1 MYLSWIVWIANTL
14 LLTIIL
20 FSLVISIIGQSYEQV
35 LGDAEAHVYHQ
46 KALLIVEC
54 QQVLLQLGLIKPCD
68 VQNTLLVR
76 KKKFA
81 DDIAERLNQEK
92 WSGLVGQLKMFM
104 QFNVIAQLEE

>member
-1 MYLSWIVWIANTL
+1 MYLSWIVWIANTI

-68 VQNTLLVR
+68 V
-76 KKKFA
+76 
-81 DDIAERLNQEK
+81 
-92 WSGLVGQLKMFM
+92 
-104 QFNVIAQLEE
+104 